1 MGLREAALLTIGLAM
16 SASVAGCGTQRV
28 ALLSTAGIPVTATPA
43 GGVPLEVVTR
53 GTAVPDPL
61 RVRGSSVAYGDV
73 EAALGLAISSAGV
86 PWAEAHR
93 AKRPEGWQLFVELTR
108 AEADE
113 THGRL
118 IVTLDV
124 RAREMC
130 TSRRRRRTAGRR
142 GSSRR
147 PMGGR
152 SSTRA
157 CRAWGAIS
165 QLGLRPW
172 SRSRLEITFLEN

>member
-124 RAREMC
+124 RATLRARAGNVYIAQTQAHCRQAGLVEASDGGPVVYACM
-130 TSRRRRRTAGRR
+130 SRVGRDLTAWLAAVE
-142 GSSRR
+142 
-147 PMGGR
+147 P
-152 SSTRA
+152 
-157 CRAWGAIS
+157 
-165 QLGLRPW
+165 
-172 SRSRLEITFLEN
+172 